1 MDGSGDKSK
10 RRAGAKKLVV
20 LALFVALSLVVFVVE
35 NQLPP
40 LFVPGAKLG
49 LANIFSLAALVLYG
63 PLEAVAVVLAR
74 TLLGSLITGTVSA
87 LVYSLAAGL
96 TAVAVSSLLVCL
108 CLKRVSLL
116 AASVASAV
124 VHNLTQNLL
133 FVLLNGAP
141 EMLAYLPYLALIGL
155 PSGALVGAVVTLLI
169 KKLPE
174 KTLLSVTD
182 GG

>member
-1 MDGSGDKSK
+1 MNERGGKRKSGT
-10 RRAGAKKLVV
+10 GVKKLVI
-20 LALFVALSLVVFVVE
+20 LALFTALSLVVFVIE

-40 LFVPGAKLG
+40 LGVPGAKLG
-49 LANIFSLAALVLYG
+49 LANIFSLSALVLYG
-63 PLEAVAVVLAR
+63 PVEAVAVVLAR

-87 LVYSLAAGL
+87 LVYSLAAGMV
-96 TAVAVSSLLVCL
+96 AVAVSSLLVCL
-108 CLKRVSLL
+108 LLGRVSLV
-116 AASVASAV
+116 AASVAAAV
-124 VHNLTQNLL
+124 AHNLTQNLL
-133 FVLLNGAP
+133 FVLLNNAP
-141 EMLAYLPYLALIGL
+141 QMLAYLPYLALIGL